1 MKLQER
7 EKKLLIGWAV
17 VMTLGLGWW
26 ATSSDDGPAP
36 VVQAV
41 DNIPSAERRL
51 ALLRQLA
58 ASVPGKQEVLDQ
70 VSAEL
75 AAREKGL
82 IQADTAA
89 QAQAQLLQILRK
101 LGKAQSSPID
111 MRNSEI
117 GQVKPYGDKYGE
129 VAVSLS
135 FEAHMEQ
142 LVQLLSDLTAQK
154 EMIGV
159 NELRVGSANPKEKTV
174 PVRLTVSGL
183 VRRELV
189 PDKKGPSSL

>member
-7 EKKLLIGWAV
+7 EKKFLIFWAV
-17 VMTLGLGWW
+17 AMTLGLGWW
-26 ATSSDDGPAP
+26 ALSKDDGPAP

-41 DNIPSAERRL
+41 DNIPSAEKRL
-51 ALLRQLA
+51 TRLRQLS
-58 ASVPGKQEVLDQ
+58 ASVPGEEEALQRA
-70 VSAEL
+70 SAEL

-89 QAQAQLLQILRK
+89 QAQAQLLQIMRK

-117 GQVKPYGDKYGE
+117 GQVKPYGEKYGE
-129 VAVSLS
+129 VAVSLN
-135 FEAHMEQ
+135 FEAHIEQ

-154 EMIGV
+154 EIIGV
-159 NELRVGSANPKEKTV
+159 SDLRVGSATPKEKMV
-174 PVRLTVSGL
+174 PIRLTVSAL

-189 PDKKGPSSL
+189 PDKKGSASL

>member
-1 MKLQER
+1 MKVQER

-26 ATSSDDGPAP
+26 ALSKDEGPAP
-36 VVQAV
+36 VVQAI

-51 ALLRQLA
+51 ARLRQLA
-58 ASVPGKQEVLDQ
+58 ASVPGESEVLQ
-70 VSAEL
+70 RVSAEL
-75 AAREKGL
+75 AEREKGL
-82 IQADTAA
+82 IQAETAA

-117 GQVKPYGDKYGE
+117 GQVKPYGEKYGE
-129 VAVSLS
+129 VAVSLN
-135 FEAHMEQ
+135 FEAHIEQ

-154 EMIGV
+154 EIIGV
-159 NELRVGSANPKEKTV
+159 SDLRVGSASPKEKIV

-189 PDKKGPSSL
+189 PDKKGPASL

>member
-7 EKKLLIGWAV
+7 EKKVLIFWAV
-17 VMTLGLGWW
+17 AMTLGLGWW
-26 ATSSDDGPAP
+26 ALSKDDGPAP

-41 DNIPSAERRL
+41 DNIPSAEKRL
-51 ALLRQLA
+51 TRLRQLS
-58 ASVPGKQEVLDQ
+58 ASVPGEEEALQRA
-70 VSAEL
+70 SAEL
-75 AAREKGL
+75 AEREKGL

-89 QAQAQLLQILRK
+89 QAQAQLLQIMRK

-117 GQVKPYGDKYGE
+117 GQVKPYGEKYGE
-129 VAVSLS
+129 VAVTLN
-135 FEAHMEQ
+135 FESHIEQ

-154 EMIGV
+154 EIIGV
-159 NELRVGSANPKEKTV
+159 SDLRVGTATPREKVV
-174 PVRLTVSGL
+174 PIRLTVSAL

-189 PDKKGPSSL
+189 PDKKGPASL

>member
-7 EKKLLIGWAV
+7 EKKFLIFWV
-17 VMTLGLGWW
+17 VAMTLGLGWW
-26 ATSSDDGPAP
+26 VLSKDDGPAP

-41 DNIPSAERRL
+41 DNIPSAEKRL
-51 ALLRQLA
+51 TRLRQLS
-58 ASVPGKQEVLDQ
+58 ASVPGEEEALQRA
-70 VSAEL
+70 SAEL

-89 QAQAQLLQILRK
+89 QAQAQLLQIMRK

-117 GQVKPYGDKYGE
+117 GQVKPYGEKYGE
-129 VAVSLS
+129 VAVSLN
-135 FEAHMEQ
+135 FEAHIEQ

-154 EMIGV
+154 EIIGV
-159 NELRVGSANPKEKTV
+159 SDLRVGSATPKEKMV
-174 PVRLTVSGL
+174 PIRLTVSAL

-189 PDKKGPSSL
+189 PDKKGSASL

>member
-1 MKLQER
+1 MKLQDR

-17 VMTLGLGWW
+17 VMTLGLGYW
-26 ATSSDDGPAP
+26 ATSKDEGPAP

-41 DNIPSAERRL
+41 DNIPSAEKRL
-51 ALLRQLA
+51 ARLRQLA
-58 ASVPGKQEVLDQ
+58 ASVPGKQEVLEQ

-75 AAREKGL
+75 ADREKGL

-101 LGKAQSSPID
+101 LGKAQSAPID

-135 FEAHMEQ
+135 FEAHIEQ

-154 EMIGV
+154 EIIGV
-159 NELRVGSANPKEKTV
+159 NDLRVGSANPKQKTV

-189 PDKKGPSSL
+189 PDKKGPASL

>member
-7 EKKLLIGWAV
+7 EKKFPIFWV
-17 VMTLGLGWW
+17 VAMTLGLGWW
-26 ATSSDDGPAP
+26 VLSKDDGPAP

-41 DNIPSAERRL
+41 DNIPSAEKRL
-51 ALLRQLA
+51 TRLRQLS
-58 ASVPGKQEVLDQ
+58 ASVPGEEEALQRA
-70 VSAEL
+70 SAEL

-89 QAQAQLLQILRK
+89 QAQAQLLQIMRK

-117 GQVKPYGDKYGE
+117 GQVKPYGEKYGE
-129 VAVSLS
+129 VAVSLN
-135 FEAHMEQ
+135 FEAHIEQ

-154 EMIGV
+154 EIIGV
-159 NELRVGSANPKEKTV
+159 SDLRVGSATPKEKMV
-174 PVRLTVSGL
+174 PIRLTVSAL

-189 PDKKGPSSL
+189 PDKKGSASL

>member
-1 MKLQER
+1 MKLQDR
-7 EKKLLIGWAV
+7 EKKLLIVWAV
-17 VMTLGLGWW
+17 VMTLGIGWW
-26 ATSSDDGPAP
+26 ATSKDDPSTA

-41 DNIPSAERRL
+41 DNVPSAEKRL
-51 ALLRQLA
+51 ARLRQLS
-58 ASVPGKQEVLDQ
+58 ASVPGKQEVLQQ

-89 QAQAQLLQILRK
+89 QAQAQLLQIMRK

-129 VAVSLS
+129 VAVSLN
-135 FEAHMEQ
+135 FEAHIEQ
-142 LVQLLSDLTAQK
+142 LVQLLSDLTSQK
-154 EMIGV
+154 EIIGV
-159 NELRVGSANPKEKTV
+159 NDLRVGTANPKEKTV

-189 PDKKGPSSL
+189 PDKKGPASL

>member
-7 EKKLLIGWAV
+7 EKKFLIFWIVA
-17 VMTLGLGWW
+17 MTLGLGWW
-26 ATSSDDGPAP
+26 VLSKDDGPAP

-41 DNIPSAERRL
+41 DNIPSAEKRL
-51 ALLRQLA
+51 TRLRQLS
-58 ASVPGKQEVLDQ
+58 ASVPGEEEALQRA
-70 VSAEL
+70 SADL

-89 QAQAQLLQILRK
+89 QAQAQLLQIMRK

-117 GQVKPYGDKYGE
+117 GQVKPYGEKYGE
-129 VAVSLS
+129 VAVSLN
-135 FEAHMEQ
+135 FEAHIEQ

-154 EMIGV
+154 EIIGV
-159 NELRVGSANPKEKTV
+159 SDLRVGSATPKEKMV
-174 PVRLTVSGL
+174 PIRLTVSAL

-189 PDKKGPSSL
+189 PDKKGSASL

>member
-7 EKKLLIGWAV
+7 EKKFLIFWV
-17 VMTLGLGWW
+17 VAMTLGLGWW
-26 ATSSDDGPAP
+26 ALSKDDGPAP

-41 DNIPSAERRL
+41 DNIPSAEKRL
-51 ALLRQLA
+51 TRLRQLS
-58 ASVPGKQEVLDQ
+58 ASVPGEEEALQRA
-70 VSAEL
+70 SAEL

-89 QAQAQLLQILRK
+89 QAQAQLLQIMRK

-117 GQVKPYGDKYGE
+117 GQVKPYGEKYGE
-129 VAVSLS
+129 VAVSLN
-135 FEAHMEQ
+135 FEAHIEQ

-154 EMIGV
+154 EIIGV
-159 NELRVGSANPKEKTV
+159 SDLRVGSATPKEKMV
-174 PVRLTVSGL
+174 PIRLTVSAL

-189 PDKKGPSSL
+189 PDKKGSASL

>member
-7 EKKLLIGWAV
+7 EKKFLIFWIVA
-17 VMTLGLGWW
+17 MTLGLGWW
-26 ATSSDDGPAP
+26 VLSKDDGPAP

-41 DNIPSAERRL
+41 DNIPSAEKRL
-51 ALLRQLA
+51 TRLRQLS
-58 ASVPGKQEVLDQ
+58 ASVPGEEEALQRA
-70 VSAEL
+70 SAEL

-89 QAQAQLLQILRK
+89 QAQAQLLQIMRK

-117 GQVKPYGDKYGE
+117 GQVKPYGEKYGE
-129 VAVSLS
+129 VAVSLN
-135 FEAHMEQ
+135 FEAHIEQ

-154 EMIGV
+154 EIIGV
-159 NELRVGSANPKEKTV
+159 SDLRVGSATPKEKMV
-174 PVRLTVSGL
+174 PIRLTVSAL

-189 PDKKGPSSL
+189 PDKKGSASL